1 MAGAALEPPAQGDG
15 ASMADALVRSF
26 ETLQEM
32 RPRVSSTAAP
42 KIAMRL
48 AQMQMGDASPVGAA
62 ADLAAILA
70 AQAAMVA
77 AITAASSSAAV
88 PRAPLAAAAPRNGS
102 CVRLTPT
109 TTAS

>member
-1 MAGAALEPPAQGDG
+1 MRWHGYRTPDACPTLHDFFSACIFEGDECEEEKG
-15 ASMADALVRSF
+15 EFVPNPEN
-26 ETLQEM
+26 ETIKEM

-62 ADLAAILA
+62 SDLAAILA

-88 PRAPLAAAAPRNGS
+88 A
-102 CVRLTPT
+102 
-109 TTAS
+109 TTAT